1 VQYEEQTFD
10 FIQLS
15 QILVRYT
22 SLIPCSD
29 IRVCVTSAKLESEPR
44 TSWVTVDYRL
54 LE

>member
-1 VQYEEQTFD
+1 MQYEEQTFD

-29 IRVCVTSAKLESEPR
+29 LRVVLPVLYMKVNHEPR
-44 TSWVTVDYRL
+44 G
-54 LE
+54 